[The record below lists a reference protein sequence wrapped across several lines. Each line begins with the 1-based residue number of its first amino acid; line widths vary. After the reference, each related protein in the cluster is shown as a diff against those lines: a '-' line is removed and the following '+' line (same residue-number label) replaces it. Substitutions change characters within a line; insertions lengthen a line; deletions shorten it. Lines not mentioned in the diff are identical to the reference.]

1 MSNHSN
7 HLRAEERAVVQIEI
21 QDGKSMR
28 SIAKRLGRSPST
40 LSREV
45 ARQVAGLTASPTP
58 AEPIA
63 RADYALSG
71 AAGLSR
77 AASRLSSFVST
88 WCCIAG
94 SPNRLLPSFAIC
106 TRTKL
111 ASASATRLFTPTFMP
126 VLAEG

>member
-45 ARQVAGLTASPTP
+45 ARQGVAA
-58 AEPIA
+58 
-63 RADYALSG
+63 Y
-71 AAGLSR
+71 
-77 AASRLSSFVST
+77 
-88 WCCIAG
+88 
-94 SPNRLLPSFAIC
+94 
-106 TRTKL
+106 
-111 ASASATRLFTPTFMP
+111 SATEAGKDYRTRRLRSVRHRQLIEGSELSQFVRDHL
-126 VLAEG
+126 VLYRWSPE